1 MAPAA
6 RTPDSVWTRLGRAL
20 ADSPPALWLSESVLH
35 NPRIAKS
42 RGMANQG
49 WARVLDICY
58 PLIVLVRGVRHGA
71 KQLGAWSKA
80 ALTYKRRV
88 QAAAVLP
95 CQNAPFTKKC
105 GPLLLILGF
114 IGGAAWL

>member
-6 RTPDSVWTRLGRAL
+6 RTPDSVWTRPGRAL
-20 ADSPPALWLSESVLH
+20 AASPPAVWFNESVLH
-35 NPRIAKS
+35 NPRVAKS

-58 PLIVLVRGVRHGA
+58 PLIVLARGVRRGL
-71 KQLGAWSKA
+71 KQLGAWSKDA
-80 ALTYKRRV
+80 PKEKRRL
-88 QAAAVLP
+88 QAAIALICLVGIGLLK
-95 CQNAPFTKKC
+95 F

-114 IGGAAWL
+114 LGGA